1 MAASHFASSWSSF
14 ALFSVITRNSIII
27 PSLFSLHSLS
37 PTLSFSKCDD
47 KKSTA
52 AFITTRIC
60 RATKIL
66 KFVSKRIKRSC
77 SVVVEAERERRERK
91 FCICLFCVHDDF
103 CQKFVRAILFVQKS
117 NVKREEEENLMS
129 FSKREKRDLVRFQIE
144 LFSIEN
150 VY

>member
-77 SVVVEAERERRERK
+77 SVVVEAEREKREK
-91 FCICLFCVHDDF
+91 ILYLSFLSVCDDF
-103 CQKFVRAILFVQKS
+103 CQKFFSFVVQQK
-117 NVKREEEENLMS
+117 
-129 FSKREKRDLVRFQIE
+129 
-144 LFSIEN
+144 LFSSCKNQTSKETKKKKI
-150 VY
+150 